1 MKTSTWL
8 AVVCLAASLPTQA
21 EIFKPIELKDQELA
35 TLRGRYVMPGR
46 IVSFGVVMTT
56 TWQNA
61 NGALI
66 GATTAM
72 QVQQNTIKPQFYVS
86 MIDEKPSTSTSSQ
99 PSVANT
105 STNTNTNTGTNT
117 GTGIVSGGNGL
128 NSTEGVTQVVRAA
141 GDKNTAYNNVD
152 INVAKAS
159 QVDQPPV
166 SQPQGQALTPGSTL
180 VGNNDAGSLSVSST
194 NTGGVQLNIVANNNQ
209 GSTVQRLA
217 QGGLMQNTT
226 LLGSSNQVR
235 NLTSLNVVLRDN
247 VPTAGSVSGNLDQLK
262 GLRTI
267 GF

>member
-1 MKTSTWL
+1 MKTPIWL

-21 EIFKPIELKDQELA
+21 QTFKPIELKDQELA

-46 IVSFGVVMTT
+46 IISFGLVMTS

-61 NGALI
+61 NGEVI
-66 GATTAM
+66 GATSSM
-72 QVQQNTIKPQFYVS
+72 QIQQSTIKPQFYVS
-86 MIDEKPSTSTSSQ
+86 MINEKGNGSASSQ
-99 PSVANT
+99 G
-105 STNTNTNTGTNT
+105 TGTV
-117 GTGIVSGGNGL
+117 IGGSGL

-141 GDKNTAYNNVD
+141 GDHNTAYNNVD
-152 INVAKAS
+152 INVTRAS
-159 QVDQPPV
+159 QAPATQ
-166 SQPQGQALTPGSTL
+166 QQGQALDAGSTL
-180 VGNNDAGSLSVSST
+180 VGANGAGALSVSST
-194 NTGGVQLNIVANNNQ
+194 GTGVQLNIVANNNQ

-226 LLGSSNQVR
+226 LLGGGNQVS

-247 VPTAGSVSGNLDQLK
+247 GPTAGSLNGNLDQLK